1 MIQEGANVE
10 IRNKKGEAVI
20 QLCPNAY
27 IPTLTQ
33 FKGVKGY
40 VEIRGM
46 NVIVVTLGISYFTC
60 QYPYSYTG

>member
-1 MIQEGANVE
+1 ME

-20 QLCPNAY
+20 QLCPNQY

-40 VEIRGM
+40 V
-46 NVIVVTLGISYFTC
+46 NVHV
-60 QYPYSYTG
+60 